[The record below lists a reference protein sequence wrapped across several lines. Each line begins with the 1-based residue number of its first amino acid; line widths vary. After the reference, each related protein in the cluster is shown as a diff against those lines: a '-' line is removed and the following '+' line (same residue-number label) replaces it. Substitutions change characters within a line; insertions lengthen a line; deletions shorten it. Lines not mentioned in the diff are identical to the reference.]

1 MADRPSSEAAV
12 SNKAHNPE
20 QREDDSHPS
29 KPTASLSPNDATTSG
44 DSALGS
50 EQSDLEPGT
59 DGGSE
64 TDSALG
70 DDNDSITTS
79 LRSSIYN
86 YREENGRTYHSY
98 LESINYVLPNDGT
111 EQDRL
116 SETIS
121 SLRLRFCWPY
131 DGLTK
136 TADLQHHLFT
146 LTLGGKIYKAPIET
160 HPNLQRILD
169 AGTGTGV
176 WAMDIGDEF
185 PQAEVIGVDLSPIQP
200 TFVPPNVRFIIDNI
214 EDEWEYP
221 DPLDYVFGR
230 MLVGSVGDWPKF
242 IAQSFDN
249 LRSGGWLELQDMVLH
264 PQCIDDSLKE
274 DSFIKKWAD
283 AMLDS
288 TARINRFAD
297 SGIHYKQQM
306 IDAGFINVTEVVYKW
321 PTNTWPK
328 NDPYRDIGM
337 LTLNRVYSQQ
347 QS

>member
-1 MADRPSSEAAV
+1 MRPGNWSRS
-12 SNKAHNPE
+12 
-20 QREDDSHPS
+20 
-29 KPTASLSPNDATTSG
+29 
-44 DSALGS
+44 
-50 EQSDLEPGT
+50 QSYPANVVRQLLYFSD
-59 DGGSE
+59 
-64 TDSALG
+64 
-70 DDNDSITTS
+70 
-79 LRSSIYN
+79 
-86 YREENGRTYHSY
+86 H
-98 LESINYVLPNDGT
+98 
-111 EQDRL
+111 
-116 SETIS
+116 
-121 SLRLRFCWPY
+121 F
-131 DGLTK
+131 
-136 TADLQHHLFT
+136 HHLKT
-146 LTLGGKIYKAPIET
+146 STPRVKQNNLT
-160 HPNLQRILD
+160 
-169 AGTGTGV
+169 V
-176 WAMDIGDEF
+176 F
-185 PQAEVIGVDLSPIQP
+185 S
-200 TFVPPNVRFIIDNI
+200 VPPNVRFIIDNI

-288 TARINRFAD
+288 TSRINRFAD
-297 SGIHYKQQM
+297 SAIHYKQQM